1 MRIDRFAERIKTA
14 SLKEQRLITVS
25 RFILVLALCSLFLT
39 PTRAQSNVTYTLK
52 VGTTGKVALLDTF
65 PEVFAAEKV
74 NICLDRLRLLDR
86 DAVRPASPVR
96 PSSGLLDSLDFVFAD
111 GPDEALWAWGDS
123 VYSYTD
129 EANIAWAL
137 WRNKK
142 EIKNRTQRVLVANAR
157 NAFEEYVRQRT
168 DTSSHSTA
176 WLGWLLAG
184 LLLMAGIIYAITIVV
199 QRRKEKDLSS
209 VEQETLRRKR
219 MGLRR
224 HYGSQLYLWLL
235 LLVLYAPI
243 ALIAVF
249 SFTKSKILGNWTGF
263 SFDLYVNLFSGRADA
278 GLNSAI
284 WYTLIIALIAAV
296 FSTLLGTL
304 AAIGIYNMRAR
315 QRKVV
320 SFLNSVPM
328 INPDIITGIS
338 LFLLFVALGMS
349 QGLATVCIAHVVFCT
364 PYVVLSVLPRLSRM
378 NPNTYE
384 AALDLGAT
392 PAQAL
397 RMVML
402 PELWPGM
409 LSGFILAL
417 TLSVDDFGVTFFTKG
432 SGGLETLST
441 FIYSDARKGGLTPEL
456 RPLFTLILLVMLI
469 ALIII
474 NIRKNK
480 QQEK

>member
-1 MRIDRFAERIKTA
+1 MRKINSQRFEMK
-14 SLKEQRLITVS
+14 RL
-25 RFILVLALCSLFLT
+25 FGWILLSLFT
-39 PTRAQSNVTYTLK
+39 FQYSICSAQSNLTYTLR
-52 VGTTGKVALLDTF
+52 VGATGELALLDTF
-65 PEVFAAEKV
+65 PASYSADKV
-74 NICLDRLRLLDR
+74 NITLYNGGYAQVYEDKQ
-86 DAVRPASPVR
+86 S
-96 PSSGLLDSLDFVFAD
+96 DSLDIIFANSSTSYS
-111 GPDEALWAWGDS
+111 LNQWGDS
-123 VYSYTD
+123 VYTFVDSYGTH
-129 EANIAWAL
+129 WTL
-137 WRNKK
+137 WRSHT
-142 EIKNRTQRVLVANAR
+142 EPKNRGQRVLVQNGR
-157 NAFEEYVRQRT
+157 TAFIAYVEAKT
-168 DTSSHSTA
+168 KADSHIIA
-176 WLGWLLAG
+176 WLGWIVAALLLLAG
-184 LLLMAGIIYAITIVV
+184 IAYGVV
-199 QRRKEKDLSS
+199 YTLRRKAEQKLSS
-209 VEQETLRRKR
+209 VEQETLRRRR
-219 MGLRR
+219 MGNRR

-243 ALIAVF
+243 ALIAIF
-249 SFTKSKILGNWTGF
+249 SFTESKVLGNWTGF
-263 SFDLYVNLFSGRADA
+263 SFNLYANLFSGKADS

-284 WYTLIIALIAAV
+284 WYTVVIALIAAV
-296 FSTLLGTL
+296 CSTILGTL
-304 AAIGIYNMRAR
+304 AAIGIYNMRSR

-338 LFLLFVALGMS
+338 LFLLFVALGLS

-456 RPLFTLILLVMLI
+456 RPLFTLILLVMLTV
-469 ALIII
+469 LIVI
-474 NIRKNK
+474 NVRAGR
-480 QQEK
+480 EKKD

>member
-1 MRIDRFAERIKTA
+1 MIESQKSKVERRKTSVFRYIGISIA
-14 SLKEQRLITVS
+14 M
-25 RFILVLALCSLFLT
+25 LCSVIAF
-39 PTRAQSNVTYTLK
+39 AQSNLTYELK
-52 VGTTGKVALLDTF
+52 VGATGDVQVLKAF
-65 PEVFAAEKV
+65 PESYAGEKV
-74 NICLDRLRLLDR
+74 NVKVKLS
-86 DAVRPASPVR
+86 AFSFQ
-96 PSSGLLDSLDFVFAD
+96 PSDFDFVFVNE
-111 GPDEALWAWGDS
+111 GPVEGFDS
-123 VYSYTD
+123 IYSFTD
-129 EANIAWAL
+129 EAQVRWTV
-137 WRNKK
+137 WRSKK
-142 EIKNRTQRVLVANAR
+142 EPKNRSQRVLVVNGR
-157 NAFEEYVRQRT
+157 NAFEQYLHET
-168 DTSSHSTA
+168 TGSHRSHA
-176 WLGWLLAG
+176 WIWWVLAG
-184 LLLMAGIIYAITIVV
+184 LLGTGIACYSCFIII
-199 QRRKEKDLSS
+199 QRRKEKSLSS
-209 VEQETLRRKR
+209 VEQEMLRRKR
-219 MGLRR
+219 MGNRR
-224 HYGSQLYLWLL
+224 HYWSQAYLWLL

-249 SFTKSKILGNWTGF
+249 SFTESKVLGNWTGF
-263 SFDLYVNLFSGRADA
+263 SFQLYTNLFTGHAGT

-284 WYTLIIALIAAV
+284 WYTVIIALVAAV
-296 FSTLLGTL
+296 SSTILGTL

-315 QRKVV
+315 QRKIV

-364 PYVVLSVLPRLSRM
+364 PYVVLSVLPRLSKM

-456 RPLFTLILLVMLI
+456 RPLFTLILLVMLTV
-469 ALIII
+469 LIVI
-474 NIRKNK
+474 NIRA
-480 QQEK
+480 EKEKKK

>member
-1 MRIDRFAERIKTA
+1 MDIRRSHGWIW
-14 SLKEQRLITVS
+14 
-25 RFILVLALCSLFLT
+25 
-39 PTRAQSNVTYTLK
+39 
-52 VGTTGKVALLDTF
+52 
-65 PEVFAAEKV
+65 
-74 NICLDRLRLLDR
+74 
-86 DAVRPASPVR
+86 
-96 PSSGLLDSLDFVFAD
+96 FVF
-111 GPDEALWAWGDS
+111 
-123 VYSYTD
+123 
-129 EANIAWAL
+129 
-137 WRNKK
+137 
-142 EIKNRTQRVLVANAR
+142 
-157 NAFEEYVRQRT
+157 
-168 DTSSHSTA
+168 
-176 WLGWLLAG
+176 AG
-184 LLLMAGIIYAITIVV
+184 LLLIGTAIYGGYIVYS
-199 QRRKEKDLSS
+199 RRKEKELSP
-209 VEQETLRRKR
+209 VEQEMLRRKR

-249 SFTKSKILGNWTGF
+249 SFTKSKVLGNWTGF
-263 SFDLYVNLFSGRADA
+263 SMELYANLFTGKADA

-284 WYTLIIALIAAV
+284 IYTVIIALIAAIC
-296 FSTLLGTL
+296 STLLGTL

-320 SFLNSVPM
+320 SLLNSVPM

-456 RPLFTLILLVMLI
+456 RPLFTIILLVMLSV
-469 ALIII
+469 LIYI
-474 NIRKNK
+474 NFKNK
-480 QQEK
+480 KQEDK

>member
-1 MRIDRFAERIKTA
+1 MRRFMAKGYRLRVIGFVLFVLSPFAFMMAQSNLTYELKVGATGDVQVLKTFPENYAGEKVNIRIQTA
-14 SLKEQRLITVS
+14 SLKVESQKTA
-25 RFILVLALCSLFLT
+25 AL
-39 PTRAQSNVTYTLK
+39 K
-52 VGTTGKVALLDTF
+52 D
-65 PEVFAAEKV
+65 
-74 NICLDRLRLLDR
+74 
-86 DAVRPASPVR
+86 
-96 PSSGLLDSLDFVFAD
+96 LDFVFVNE
-111 GPDEALWAWGDS
+111 GPVEGFDS
-123 VYSYTD
+123 IYSFTD
-129 EANIAWAL
+129 EAQVRWVVWKNG
-137 WRNKK
+137 K
-142 EIKNRTQRVLVANAR
+142 EIKNRTQRVLVGNAY
-157 NAFEEYVRQRT
+157 NAFEAYLHEQLDKKKNR
-168 DTSSHSTA
+168 
-176 WLGWLLAG
+176 GWIWWVFAG
-184 LLLMAGIIYAITIVV
+184 LLLVGTAIYGGYIFYS
-199 QRRKEKDLSS
+199 RRKERDLSP
-209 VEQETLRRKR
+209 VEQETLRRQR

-235 LLVLYAPI
+235 LMVLYAPI

-249 SFTKSKILGNWTGF
+249 SFTKSKVLGNWTGF
-263 SFDLYVNLFSGRADA
+263 SMELYANLFTGQADA

-284 WYTLIIALIAAV
+284 WYTVVIALVAA
-296 FSTLLGTL
+296 TCATILGTL

-315 QRKVV
+315 SRKVV
-320 SFLNSVPM
+320 SLLNSVPM

-349 QGLATVCIAHVVFCT
+349 QGLGTVCIAHVVFCT

-392 PAQAL
+392 PGQAL

-456 RPLFTLILLVMLI
+456 RPLFTIILLVMLTV
-469 ALIII
+469 LIYI
-474 NIRKNK
+474 NIRNSK
-480 QQEK
+480 QEEK

>member
-1 MRIDRFAERIKTA
+1 MRHLPFGHLPFTIYLVIGLL
-14 SLKEQRLITVS
+14 SLV
-25 RFILVLALCSLFLT
+25 VNPLC
-39 PTRAQSNVTYTLK
+39 AQSNLTYELK
-52 VGTTGKVALLDTF
+52 VGTTGEVAVISSF
-65 PEVFAAEKV
+65 PESYQGEKV
-74 NICLDRLRLLDR
+74 NISVQTANADS
-86 DAVRPASPVR
+86 VQTAS
-96 PSSGLLDSLDFVFAD
+96 LADLDFIIVESAEVPEGFAEVYVFN
-111 GPDEALWAWGDS
+111 DENGAEWH
-123 VYSYTD
+123 VY
-129 EANIAWAL
+129 
-137 WRNKK
+137 RNGK
-142 EIKNRTQRVLVANAR
+142 EIKNRTKRVLVQNAYS
-157 NAFEEYVRQRT
+157 AFEAYLHEQLDVHRSHGWIWWVFAAVMLLGVCGYSVVTFWQRK
-168 DTSSHSTA
+168 
-176 WLGWLLAG
+176 
-184 LLLMAGIIYAITIVV
+184 
-199 QRRKEKDLSS
+199 QEKNLTP
-209 VEQETLRRKR
+209 VEQEILRRKR
-219 MGLRR
+219 MGRRR

-235 LLVLYAPI
+235 LVVLYAPI

-249 SFTKSKILGNWTGF
+249 SFTESKVLGNWTGF
-263 SFDLYVNLFSGRADA
+263 SMNLYANLFTGKADA

-284 WYTLIIALIAAV
+284 MYTLAIALVAALC
-296 FSTLLGTL
+296 STILGTL

-320 SFLNSVPM
+320 SLMNSIPM

-338 LFLLFVALGMS
+338 LFLLFVALGVS

-456 RPLFTLILLVMLI
+456 RPLFTIILLVMLSV
-469 ALIII
+469 LIYI
-474 NIRKNK
+474 NFRNNK
-480 QQEK
+480 QEEK

>member
-1 MRIDRFAERIKTA
+1 MIKVKGER
-14 SLKEQRLITVS
+14 LKVKGWLI
-25 RFILVLALCSLFLT
+25 LCFLSVFGF
-39 PTRAQSNVTYTLK
+39 PLSVCQAQSNLTYELK
-52 VGTTGKVALLDTF
+52 VATTGTNTLLAQF
-65 PEVFAAEKV
+65 PESYEGEKV
-74 NICLDRLRLLDR
+74 NIKVQSDKGPR
-86 DAVRPASPVR
+86 DQG
-96 PSSGLLDSLDFVFAD
+96 PSITEELDFVFAD
-111 GPDEALWAWGDS
+111 RPVDGIAAWGDS
-123 VYSYTD
+123 VYAYTD
-129 EANIAWAL
+129 EAEVAWTV
-137 WRNKK
+137 WQTKQ
-142 EIKNRTQRVLVANAR
+142 ESKNRAQRVLVSNAR
-157 NAFEEYVRQRT
+157 KTFVTYVQTQTQRSRNT
-168 DTSSHSTA
+168 GWIW
-176 WLGWLLAG
+176 WLFAGILLAG
-184 LLLMAGIIYAITIVV
+184 TAAYGGYIFYE
-199 QRRKEKDLSS
+199 RRKEKNLTS

-219 MGLRR
+219 MGNRR
-224 HYGSQLYLWLL
+224 HYYSQIYLWLL

-249 SFTKSKILGNWTGF
+249 SFTKSKVLGNWTGF
-263 SFDLYVNLFSGRADA
+263 SMDLYVNLFSGRADA

-284 WYTLIIALIAAV
+284 WYTVVIALIAAV
-296 FSTLLGTL
+296 CSTILGTL

-320 SFLNSVPM
+320 SLLNSVPM

-456 RPLFTLILLVMLI
+456 RPLFTIILLVMLSV
-469 ALIII
+469 LIYI
-474 NIRKNK
+474 NFRNK
-480 QQEK
+480 KQEEK

>member
-1 MRIDRFAERIKTA
+1 MRKYSI
-14 SLKEQRLITVS
+14 
-25 RFILVLALCSLFLT
+25 ILYLMLALGVS
-39 PTRAQSNVTYTLK
+39 AQSNIHHDLRVAATATN
-52 VGTTGKVALLDTF
+52 ALLDTF
-65 PEVFAAEKV
+65 PDTYASEKINISLRNGEYALLENHSALDTFDILFAHKYYPQA
-74 NICLDRLRLLDR
+74 
-86 DAVRPASPVR
+86 A
-96 PSSGLLDSLDFVFAD
+96 
-111 GPDEALWAWGDS
+111 AWGDS
-123 VYSYTD
+123 IYSYTD
-129 EANIAWAL
+129 TEGCHWTIWQN
-137 WRNKK
+137 NKA
-142 EIKNRTQRVLVANAR
+142 IKNRSQRVLVSNAQE
-157 NAFEEYVRQRT
+157 AMLIYVTIHTQQESRVV
-168 DTSSHSTA
+168 A
-176 WLGWLLAG
+176 WLGWVMAA
-184 LLLMAGIIYAITIVV
+184 LLLIAGFVYALFTW
-199 QRRKEKDLSS
+199 RARKAEKDLPS
-209 VEQETLRRKR
+209 VEQERLRRKR
-219 MGLRR
+219 NDNKR

-249 SFTKSKILGNWTGF
+249 SFTESKVLGNWTGF
-263 SFDLYVNLFSGRADA
+263 SFDLYLNLFSGKADA

-284 WYTLIIALIAAV
+284 IYTLLIALIAAV
-296 FSTLLGTL
+296 CSTILGTL
-304 AAIGIYNMRAR
+304 AAIGIYNMRAK
-315 QRKVV
+315 QRKAV

-338 LFLLFVALGMS
+338 LFLLFVALGIS

-409 LSGFILAL
+409 VSGFILAL

-456 RPLFTLILLVMLI
+456 RPLFTIILLVMLTV
-469 ALIII
+469 LVFI
-474 NIRKNK
+474 NLRERKLK
-480 QQEK
+480 K

>member
-1 MRIDRFAERIKTA
+1 MKKNRNIFDITRFRYIAIP
-14 SLKEQRLITVS
+14 IV
-25 RFILVLALCSLFLT
+25 LFLCLNVF
-39 PTRAQSNVTYTLK
+39 AQSNLTYELK
-52 VGTTGKVALLDTF
+52 VGTTAENTVLTEF
-65 PEVFAAEKV
+65 PESYQGEKV
-74 NICLDRLRLLDR
+74 NVRIKTTVLTDRFADR
-86 DAVRPASPVR
+86 TESAS
-96 PSSGLLDSLDFVFAD
+96 LTDLDFVFAD
-111 GPDEALWAWGDS
+111 GYQPGLADRFDS
-123 VYSYTD
+123 IYAYTD
-129 EANIAWAL
+129 ASGIAWTV
-137 WRNKK
+137 WRNNKP
-142 EIKNRTQRVLVANAR
+142 IKNRAQRVMVGNAYGT
-157 NAFEEYVRQRT
+157 FEAYLHEQVDAHRSQG
-168 DTSSHSTA
+168 
-176 WLGWLLAG
+176 WIWWLLAG
-184 LLLMAGIIYAITIVV
+184 LVIAGTAMYGGYVV
-199 QRRKEKDLSS
+199 YCRRKEKSLSS
-209 VEQETLRRKR
+209 VEQEMLRRKR

-224 HYGSQLYLWLL
+224 HYVSQAYLWLL

-249 SFTKSKILGNWTGF
+249 SFTESKVLGNWTGF
-263 SFDLYVNLFSGRADA
+263 SFQLYTNLFTGHAGT

-284 WYTLIIALIAAV
+284 WYTVIIALVAAV
-296 FSTLLGTL
+296 SSTILGTL

-315 QRKVV
+315 QRKIV

-456 RPLFTLILLVMLI
+456 RPLFTIILLVMLTV
-469 ALIII
+469 LIYI
-474 NIRKNK
+474 NIRNSK
-480 QQEK
+480 QEEK

>member
-1 MRIDRFAERIKTA
+1 MLDRFA
-14 SLKEQRLITVS
+14 QRAV
-25 RFILVLALCSLFLT
+25 LVLCLLSFALCPVF
-39 PTRAQSNVTYTLK
+39 AQSNVTYDLR
-52 VGTTGKVALLDTF
+52 VGATGEVKLLAEF
-65 PEVFAAEKV
+65 PENYQGEKV
-74 NICLDRLRLLDR
+74 NIRVQTVPLTEAD
-86 DAVRPASPVR
+86 
-96 PSSGLLDSLDFVFAD
+96 LDFVFVHEGPVD
-111 GPDEALWAWGDS
+111 GFDS
-123 VYSYTD
+123 IYSYTD
-129 EANIAWAL
+129 ESEMVWTV
-137 WRNKK
+137 WRNNKQ
-142 EIKNRTQRVLVANAR
+142 IKNRAQRVRAGNAYHT
-157 NAFEEYVRQRT
+157 FESYVREHTAGAQR
-168 DTSSHSTA
+168 SH
-176 WLGWLLAG
+176 GWIWWVFAG
-184 LLLMAGIIYAITIVV
+184 LALALALAVAVTQII
-199 QRRKEKDLSS
+199 QRRRERLLSP
-209 VEQETLRRKR
+209 VEQEILHRKR
-219 MGLRR
+219 MGNRR

-235 LLVLYAPI
+235 LIVLYAPI

-263 SFDLYVNLFSGRADA
+263 SFDLYVNLFTGQADA

-284 WYTLIIALIAAV
+284 WYTVIIALIAAV
-296 FSTLLGTL
+296 CSTILGTL
-304 AAIGIYNMRAR
+304 AAIGIYNMRAAS
-315 QRKVV
+315 RKAV
-320 SFLNSVPM
+320 SLLNSVPM

-392 PAQAL
+392 PGQAL

-456 RPLFTLILLVMLI
+456 RPLFTLILLVMLV

-474 NIRKNK
+474 NIRNNK